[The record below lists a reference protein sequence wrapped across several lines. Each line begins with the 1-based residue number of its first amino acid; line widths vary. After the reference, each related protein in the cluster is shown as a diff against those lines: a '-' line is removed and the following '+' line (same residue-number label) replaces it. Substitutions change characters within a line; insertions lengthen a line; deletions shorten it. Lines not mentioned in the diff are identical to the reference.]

1 MVVRRRRGGSRR
13 LPSLGQDFDRGHR
26 EYVEGLAE
34 GHRLW
39 LRTKPFN
46 APPNYELADCL
57 HTFSHVV
64 ELLGLGVRAQ
74 ILDAGCGP
82 GWMSELLARCGYW
95 VTGIDISEDMV
106 EIARQRIERIPE
118 EVAPGLEA
126 VAEFHA
132 MEVVDIPW
140 TDRFDAAVMFDTM
153 HHFDDELE
161 TMRVV
166 LRALVPGGRLY
177 IREGARPAPGSEAEE
192 NLIQEMRDHG
202 TLESPFEPDY
212 LVEVAQRAGFE
223 DVRLLLEV
231 DELVDLHDARQ
242 PLRFLRRFWRYRRGR
257 GDVNTLIARKPFGLD
272 VDSTRPIFAAEVR
285 LATPWG
291 KSTTPN
297 ERLLG
302 VHVVNTGRAFWPAG
316 SGYPF
321 PHGVVTV
328 GLYRLAESGERIDIA
343 RSALPQGVPPGGSAD
358 VVVRAPAGAISGLET
373 RVDLVREGLA
383 WFGDLESQPLVVPA
397 EG

>member
-1 MVVRRRRGGSRR
+1 MVVRRRGGSGR

-26 EYVEGLAE
+26 EYVDRMPDAG
-34 GHRLW
+34 RLW
-39 LRTKPFN
+39 LRNKPFS
-46 APPNYELADCL
+46 APPSYELADCL

-95 VTGIDISEDMV
+95 VTGVDISEDMV

-118 EVAPGLEA
+118 EVAPGLEPL
-126 VAEFHA
+126 AEFHA

-140 TDRFDAAVMFDTM
+140 SDRFDAAVMFDTM

-161 TMRVV
+161 TLRVV
-166 LRALVPGGRLY
+166 LRSLVPGGRLY
-177 IREGARPAPGSEAEE
+177 IREGARPAPGSEAEQ

-202 TLESPFEPDY
+202 TLESPFEPRY
-212 LVEVAQRAGFE
+212 LVDVVRAAGFD
-223 DVRLLLEV
+223 DVKLLLEV
-231 DELVDLHDARQ
+231 DELVGLDDVRQ
-242 PLRFLRRFWRYRRGR
+242 PARFVRRFWRYRKGR
-257 GDVNTLIARKPFGLD
+257 GEVNTLVARKPLGLD
-272 VDSTRPIFAAEVR
+272 LASDEANFAAELH
-285 LATPWG
+285 LATPWQD
-291 KSTTPN
+291 SPTPN

-302 VHVVNTGRAFWPAG
+302 VTVVNTGRAFWPAG
-316 SGYPF
+316 TGFPY

-328 GLYRLAESGERIDIA
+328 GLYRLARTGERIEIA
-343 RSALPQGVPPGGSAD
+343 RATLPHGVSPGATTH
-358 VVVRAPAGAISGLET
+358 VVVRAPADAVAGVET

-383 WFGDLESQPLVVPA
+383 WFGDLGSQPLVVPA
-397 EG
+397 DG